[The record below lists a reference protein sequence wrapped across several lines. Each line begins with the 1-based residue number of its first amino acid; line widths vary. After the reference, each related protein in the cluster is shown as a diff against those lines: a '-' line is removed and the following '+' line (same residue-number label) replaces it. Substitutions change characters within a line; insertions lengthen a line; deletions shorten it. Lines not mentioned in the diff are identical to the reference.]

1 LKVHYSVDNIDIQ
14 RSVVTTGSFDG
25 VHIGHKAIIKRLN
38 SRAKEHSAESVLIT
52 FFPHPRKVLFPESV
66 GKDLLMINSQAEKIE
81 LLEGTGLDHLVILEF
96 SLEFSKISSSDF
108 VLNILYEKLN
118 AVHVI
123 IGFNHQFGHKRE
135 GDLAELTS
143 IGAKLGFSVEEIPEQ
158 DIQNETVS
166 STKIRK
172 SIKEGYIQ
180 RANAYLDHH
189 YFMESEVEFHD
200 HPTCSANYAE
210 IIPSGDDKL
219 LPPPGAYAAHI
230 NLKDNSLKAKAV
242 FIIKKKSYCIF
253 PQVNAFLNT
262 RGTIRV
268 QLFKRIDD
276 RVVEKVSCTILK
288 SYISEIEELI
298 Y

>member
-1 LKVHYSVDNIDIQ
+1 MKVHYSVDNIDIQ

-38 SRAKEHSAESVLIT
+38 SRAKGHNAESVLIT
-52 FFPHPRKVLFPESV
+52 FFPHPRKVLFPDSV

-96 SLEFSKISSSDF
+96 SLDFSRISSTNF
-108 VLNILYEKLN
+108 VQNILLAKLN

-123 IGFNHQFGHKRE
+123 IGFNHQFGHNRT
-135 GDLAELTS
+135 GDLSELIELGS
-143 IGAKLGFSVEEIPEQ
+143 KLGFSVEEIPEQ

-172 SIKEGYIQ
+172 SIKDGYIQ

-189 YFMESEVEFHD
+189 YFMEADVELQE
-200 HPTCSANYAE
+200 HPICGAIYTE
-210 IIPSGDDKL
+210 IIPSGEDKL
-219 LPPPGAYAAHI
+219 LPPPGAYAAQI
-230 NLKDNSLKAKAV
+230 NMVSKPLKGKAV
-242 FIIKKKSYCIF
+242 FIIKEKSYCIF
-253 PQVNAFLNT
+253 PLGDAFKNT
-262 RGTIRV
+262 KGKIKV

-276 RVVEKVSCTILK
+276 REIGEVSCRVLK
-288 SYISEIEELI
+288 SYIGEIEELI